1 MHHALAV
8 GVAQRLQHLGDE
20 MQGLLP
26 GQGAAPQRQVLFQR
40 NAVHVLHHHVLNLI
54 RHRYIV
60 HFYNAWMVQ
69 DGNGLGFIFEA
80 AHHLFALGAL
90 FLQNFHRDRALFLQV
105 HGPVD
110 VGHAALAHQLFQQVT
125 AVQLFTDQIVHFT
138 PP

>member
-1 MHHALAV
+1 
-8 GVAQRLQHLGDE
+8 
-20 MQGLLP
+20 
-26 GQGAAPQRQVLFQR
+26 
-40 NAVHVLHHHVLNLI
+40 
-54 RHRYIV
+54 
-60 HFYNAWMVQ
+60 MVQ

-80 AHHLFALGAL
+80 AHHLFTLGAL